1 VAGRGAP
8 RQPLTPPRLVAFL
21 AAALGAS
28 VLAAAAHVAWI
39 SRHPASPEA
48 EMEAS
53 LSRVQDRLRTL
64 VDAVQ
69 DAGLRAA
76 ALPQSGAALSG
87 GAASQAA
94 AFAGLDE
101 LAAGLRE
108 QPALAIRTTD
118 GVPVAWAGRA
128 SLLPDLEPPA
138 APEVIVLHGAVTSTL
153 VARVPIRGP
162 DGSLRGIATA
172 ERALAVRRR
181 IQNAYIG
188 DFDLLAID
196 ASVQVAYV
204 DVKTAARTTLPATAG
219 PHRDAV
225 LSSPQG
231 RPLALVRV
239 SPPRPDTRRET
250 VARAYRRACAALA
263 LALCVALAS
272 ILPRPGPA
280 ARLALA
286 AIAGRAILLGAGPP
300 WPAPGHELL
309 TPEAYASSWLGW
321 GLLASPLDLLLT
333 TLALLGVAL
342 AAAGVLLSRAAPAPR
357 LLRLVVALPTSV
369 ACVAGLYAFLGDA
382 AHNSSL
388 ELHAIRI
395 QPESAP
401 LAVVQLGLLLA
412 VLAAGTLV
420 LAGLAW
426 AGALRLPERSR
437 PLGAGRAALAG
448 LAAVAV
454 AGLLLQPTLRALAT
468 AALRTQVSTD
478 YAAAVLRQPSWRSH
492 ALRETQRRLDRLQVL
507 EETLP
512 SPQGA
517 VLEELAFALWSSTDL
532 AAFGFSSAVEVQ
544 DTTGAVV
551 SRFALNLP
559 SLPGAEASLPT
570 SEDWVTERE
579 TLRLGS
585 AERHALHGRKLLRY
599 HDEVHG
605 GLHVYVGEDYWNL
618 PFLIGR
624 DPYSVLF
631 RTASRTAGREPTVHL
646 VAWRG
651 GEVTFSSLPRP
662 PVLPTNPPRDGWAA
676 VVVDD
681 RPHQGWFFTDGAHVF
696 ALLHPSPGWPRRVAD
711 TVEAVVAFVV
721 AGALLLLGV
730 LLVRTVLGLRE
741 LSARGIAAAVQKR
754 FALRLFVAFTVAAV
768 LPVAVLQ
775 LVLRGFLVERL
786 RVESQEQALERAAVA
801 RKVVQDYAIARQAG
815 ESAVSDAVLVVVA
828 SFIENDLD
836 LFQAGRL
843 LASSKRELYASGL
856 LPERAPGAVHRAIAL
871 EGQPWVLRRETIGAF
886 SYLVVSVPVV
896 LDDDDGILSIPLPLP
911 QRELEATVEDL
922 SRTVRLASVVFF
934 ALAAALAHSM
944 ARRIS
949 GPIHDLTAAAHQVAQ
964 GDLRARV
971 AVTSRDELSDLVAAF
986 NRMAEDLDRQRR
998 DLERSNRLA
1007 AWAEMA
1013 RQVAHEV
1020 KNPLTP
1026 IQLSTEHLRRVWE
1039 RGSPDFAATLE
1050 VCTQTI
1056 LKQVRTLRGMVT
1068 EFSAFA
1074 RPPAPVLERQDLGR
1088 IVEDALRAYRG
1099 ALPEHVELEVET
1111 APALPPVHADRRL
1124 LERAVVNLVENALQ
1138 AIGGQGRV
1146 RVEVRGG
1153 DGKVEVL
1160 VIDDGPGMDADI
1172 QARVFEP
1179 FFSTK
1184 TGGSGLGL
1192 ALVKKIAEDHGGGVS
1207 LESGPAGTQIGIWLP
1222 AA

>member
-1 VAGRGAP
+1 L
-8 RQPLTPPRLVAFL
+8 RQRLVAFL
-21 AAALGAS
+21 AAALVAS
-28 VLAAAAHVAWI
+28 VLAATAHLAWI
-39 SRHPASPEA
+39 VRHTPSPEA
-48 EMEAS
+48 GMEAS
-53 LSRVQDRLRTL
+53 LSLVQERLRVL

-76 ALPQSGAALSG
+76 ALPQSGAALAG
-87 GAASQAA
+87 GAPSQAA

-101 LAAGLRE
+101 LAIDLRE

-153 VARVPIRGP
+153 VARVPIRGA

-172 ERALAVRRR
+172 ERPLAVRRR

-196 ASVQVAYV
+196 PSVEVAYV
-204 DVKTAARTTLPATAG
+204 DVTSAARTTFPPASG

-239 SPPRPDTRRET
+239 SPPRPDTRRAL
-250 VARAYRRACAALA
+250 VGRAWRRACAAIA
-263 LALCVALAS
+263 LLLCVALATT
-272 ILPRPGPA
+272 LARPGPA
-280 ARLALA
+280 VRLALA
-286 AIAGRAILLGAGPP
+286 AVAGRGILLGAGTP

-309 TPEAYASSWLGW
+309 SPESYASSWVGW
-321 GLLASPLDLLLT
+321 GLLASPLDLLFT
-333 TLALLGVAL
+333 ALALLAL
-342 AAAGVLLSRAAPAPR
+342 AVAGAWALLARAPAGPRPLR
-357 LLRLVVALPTSV
+357 LLLALPTSV
-369 ACVAGLYAFLGDA
+369 ACLAGLHAFLLDA
-382 AHNSSL
+382 VHNSSL

-395 QPESAP
+395 WPESAP

-412 VLAAGTLV
+412 VLAGGVLVTTL
-420 LAGLAW
+420 LAW
-426 AGALRLPERSR
+426 SGVVRARVPAE
-437 PLGAGRAALAG
+437 AGRAALVG

-454 AGLLLQPTLRALAT
+454 TGLVLQPTLRALASS
-468 AALRTQVSTD
+468 ALRAQIATD
-478 YAAAVLRQPSWRSH
+478 HAAAVLRQPSWRSH
-492 ALRETQRRLDRLQVL
+492 ALQETQRSLDHLQVL

-544 DTTGAVV
+544 DATGAVV

-559 SLPGAEASLPT
+559 SLPGAEASLPP
-570 SEDWVTERE
+570 SEGWITERE

-646 VAWRG
+646 VAWRDG
-651 GEVTFSSLPRP
+651 AVTFSSLPRP
-662 PVLPTNPPRDGWAA
+662 PLLPARPPRDGWAA

-681 RPHQGWFFTDGAHVF
+681 RPHQGWFFSDGTHVF
-696 ALLHPSPGWPRRVAD
+696 ALLHPSPGWPRLLAD
-711 TVEAVVAFVV
+711 TVEAGVAFAL
-721 AGALLLLGV
+721 AGALVLLGL

-741 LSARGIAAAVQKR
+741 LSARSIVAAVQRR

-786 RVESQEQALERAAVA
+786 RVESQEQALELAAVA

-836 LFQAGRL
+836 LFQEGRL

-871 EGQPWVLRRETIGAF
+871 EGQPFVLRRETIGAF
-886 SYLVVSVPVV
+886 SYLVVSVPVA
-896 LDDDDGILSIPLPLP
+896 LDDDAGLLSIPLPLP

-949 GPIHDLTAAAHQVAQ
+949 GPIHELTAAAHQVAQ

-971 AVTSRDELSDLVAAF
+971 AVTSRDELSELVAAF
-986 NRMAEDLDRQRR
+986 NRMSEDLDRQRR

-1074 RPPAPVLERQDLGR
+1074 RPPAPVLEPQDLGR
-1088 IVEDALRAYRG
+1088 IVDDALRAYRS
-1099 ALPEHVELEVET
+1099 ALPESVELVVE
-1111 APALPPVHADRRL
+1111 AAEPLPAVHADRRL

-1138 AIGGQGRV
+1138 AIGERGRV
-1146 RVEVRGG
+1146 QVRVGAG
-1153 DGKVEVL
+1153 DGRVGVT
-1160 VIDDGPGMDADI
+1160 VADDGPGMDADV

-1207 LESGPAGTQIGIWLP
+1207 LESGPAGTRVGIWLP